1 MHIVVLGGGTG
12 SFAVLQALK
21 ELRNNSITAIV
32 NMTDDGGSNQVIRDE
47 FGLLPLSDLRKS
59 ILALSKD
66 NENELLRQIFMY
78 RFDKGEGLEGHTLG
92 NLIMMALSTIKDS
105 ELGAIN
111 AACKLFAVKGKILPV
126 TLEQAKLTATYANQK
141 ILLGEHKIDEPNTKD
156 EESHIVNLRLTPQVK
171 AYDKA
176 IDAILSA
183 DYVILGP
190 GDLYTTTL
198 ANCIVDGIADAI
210 ANSKAKF
217 IYITNLMSKRGQTRG
232 FSQQN
237 HVDEIAKYCKRYPD
251 ITLINNGKL
260 PREGLKRYLEIGE
273 HVISDDLPNS
283 STIYRADLV
292 VGNVIKKQGGD
303 KLIRSL
309 LRHDKKKLKKIFKKI
324 FSSQQVS

>member
-92 NLIMMALSTIKDS
+92 NLIMMALSTIKDT
-105 ELGAIN
+105 ELGAID

-126 TLEQAKLTATYANQK
+126 TLEQAKLTATYENQK
-141 ILLGEHKIDEPNTKD
+141 VLLGEHKIDEPNTKD

-251 ITLINNGKL
+251 IILINNGKL

-273 HVISDDLPNS
+273 HVISDDLPSS

-324 FSSQQVS
+324 FSSH